1 MTLIKIFGFFIG
13 LFIALI
19 IISHLKINEPFT
31 NISLS
36 LPSIPAFPSLT
47 SIISTTAAANITPI
61 INENDDSILPYK
73 GYKFMCINTYN
84 NINKISEDQG
94 KWFDIDDNRLFF
106 KFNKLIP
113 IEKNFINKKIGASGA
128 NINTIQLNGPECFYF
143 ANNSEN
149 YEITEFTMFMTIK
162 IFSCTN
168 KNNII
173 FEMTGNT
180 LTTDNITPSY
190 TTNIININFIVRE
203 NKNYDIQLLICDK
216 IYKGL
221 ADNIAKDIIENNDY
235 LIIGL
240 YYKKDKIGLIFNNK
254 IYEYENLTKL
264 NITLG
269 STPIIINK
277 MGSINMH
284 LYNFVYYKTLFDFQ
298 YYDYLTRYNNYYLSG
313 LNNKECPVK
322 EEPEFKKE
330 QLPAFEKIILP
341 DFKFPLLHN
350 YFEPFTQST
359 TDNENENENAEDYIR
374 KDIDYINSIN
384 NERPSLNNSFI

>member
-31 NISLS
+31 NISLA
-36 LPSIPAFPSLT
+36 LPSIPSFPSLT
-47 SIISTTAAANITPI
+47 SMISTTAITNAIANETPI

-73 GYKFMCINTYN
+73 GYKFMCITTYN

-94 KWFDIDDNRLFF
+94 KWFDIDDDRLFF
-106 KFNKLIP
+106 KFNKLIQ
-113 IEKNFINKKIGASGA
+113 IEKNYINKKIGAAGA
-128 NINTIQLNGPECFYF
+128 NINKLQLNGPECFYF
-143 ANNSEN
+143 ANNSET

-162 IFSCTN
+162 IFSCAN
-168 KNNII
+168 QNNII

-180 LTTDNITPSY
+180 LTTNKIQPAY
-190 TTNIININFIVRE
+190 TTSIINVNFIVRE
-203 NKNYDIQLLICDK
+203 NKNYDIHLLIGDR

-240 YYKKDKIGLIFNNK
+240 YYKKDKIGLVFNNK
-254 IYEYENLTKL
+254 IYEYENLIKD

-277 MGSINMH
+277 TGSINMH

-313 LNNKECPVK
+313 LNNKECPVTKTTVEDQEIKK
-322 EEPEFKKE
+322 EE
-330 QLPAFEKIILP
+330 LPVFDKIILP
-341 DFKFPLLHN
+341 EFKFPLLHN
-350 YFEPFTQST
+350 YETFKQS
-359 TDNENENENAEDYIR
+359 NEEEDFIK
-374 KDIDYINSIN
+374 KDIDFIN
-384 NERPSLNNSFI
+384 NMNVDRPKLTNSFI